1 MSTTIKKKTFNQSQ
15 ILSQLRS
22 FSGKVKEIDE
32 VITLYEQGMTYFNN
46 QSKKFLQYGANEI
59 IYRDDYRLDLDSNDI
74 YFNKSSSNSQDYQD
88 TNTQLQERSKSLSQN
103 YQKKDSTPPQQIQQ
117 PQNSI
122 FQLKQKVKQL
132 EQLSNQL
139 REQNECLSA
148 DLKVKS
154 HDLEELRNQLD
165 ILVEQNAK
173 QKQNIYEKDDLI
185 AKQSAEIKKLNE
197 IELKHVEAIQTIKEQ
212 LEKKIEQITV
222 VEADR
227 NQLLE
232 RYLLEKTQFA
242 EKMNQL
248 NTLQEELNYKMSK
261 LSEDEEYLIK
271 RKLNF
276 QTEVQKSGIRMPTL
290 APTIDEAKI
299 NLQQSEVPTKPTKVL
314 LKQHKNEIYCIGQ
327 SLNGSLIASCGGDN
341 FIKLYDPL
349 SMNQQ
354 GQLQSPRDDILF
366 LHLNFAPF
374 SELILAGLTDKTMQL
389 FNYSTSKL
397 KSTFQGHNERVNV
410 VSFTSEKEKVV
421 SGSADRSLKIWDVNK
436 VSQIRSILCGSIMRA
451 IDYFQSEP
459 HIVSGHNDGSI
470 RLYST
475 RDSNNTKPVYN
486 VQGVFENGITCV
498 KISNCQNYILA
509 SSAEGFTLKVVDL
522 RKNQVVKTFE
532 NQQYFNN
539 HEFNKCCFGPDDK
552 YVIAG
557 SSDSSIF
564 MFNFKEGTKK
574 SILKNQNHQGI
585 IVAVDYHN
593 VSGNLY
599 SGDSR
604 GNLLIWN

>member
-1 MSTTIKKKTFNQSQ
+1 
-15 ILSQLRS
+15 
-22 FSGKVKEIDE
+22 
-32 VITLYEQGMTYFNN
+32 
-46 QSKKFLQYGANEI
+46 
-59 IYRDDYRLDLDSNDI
+59 
-74 YFNKSSSNSQDYQD
+74 
-88 TNTQLQERSKSLSQN
+88 
-103 YQKKDSTPPQQIQQ
+103 
-117 PQNSI
+117 
-122 FQLKQKVKQL
+122 
-132 EQLSNQL
+132 
-139 REQNECLSA
+139 
-148 DLKVKS
+148 
-154 HDLEELRNQLD
+154 
-165 ILVEQNAK
+165 
-173 QKQNIYEKDDLI
+173 
-185 AKQSAEIKKLNE
+185 
-197 IELKHVEAIQTIKEQ
+197 
-212 LEKKIEQITV
+212 
-222 VEADR
+222 
-227 NQLLE
+227 
-232 RYLLEKTQFA
+232 
-242 EKMNQL
+242 
-248 NTLQEELNYKMSK
+248 
-261 LSEDEEYLIK
+261 
-271 RKLNF
+271 
-276 QTEVQKSGIRMPTL
+276 MPTL
-290 APTIDEAKI
+290 APTIDESKI
-299 NLQQSEVPTKPTKVL
+299 NLQQSEVPSKPTKVL

-421 SGSADRSLKIWDVNK
+421 SGSTDRSLKIWDVNK
-436 VSQIRSILCGSIMRA
+436 VSQIKSILCGSIMRA

-470 RLYST
+470 RLYSI

-486 VQGVFENGITCV
+486 VQGVFENGVTCV

-552 YVIAG
+552 YIIAG
-557 SSDSSIF
+557 SSDSSII
-564 MFNFKEGTKK
+564 MFNFKDGTKK
-574 SILKNQNHQGI
+574 SVLKNQNHQGV

-593 VSGNLY
+593 VSEVKLQVWEKRDQIGTSGAGVSHSIWNKIANQPDDPDNKKVQNTSSLLY
-599 SGDSR
+599 QHADEKAKSILDLAISHQVTVKPGACKKC
-604 GNLLIWN
+604 GHIGHLTYQCMNLLSKGFQIDKYKEEKQQESAEEQQKEMLEKLRQQKEQWKRAKEEKKRMKKEQKKKSKKSKKDKKKKKKRSKSSSDSDSESSRSSSRSRSASSENSIKSDSLSDDERQKSSKKSKKNKSEKREQNSSRSRSRSQSKSPKKSGKKIKKDKK